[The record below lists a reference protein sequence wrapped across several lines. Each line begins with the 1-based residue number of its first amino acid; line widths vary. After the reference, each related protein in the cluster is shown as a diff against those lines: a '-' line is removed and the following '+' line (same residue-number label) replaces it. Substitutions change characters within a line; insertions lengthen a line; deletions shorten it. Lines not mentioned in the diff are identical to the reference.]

1 MLSGNIAS
9 REGTVSGK
17 LLHSIKVSEGYFEMC
32 PFCLWSE
39 AVIVLQSQPVFTIRI
54 TEAINIAGPIEV
66 EVDRTIHSVLDDLP
80 PSVHIAVHLEWFIYH
95 NLGHGVHF
103 WGGAAI
109 SIYLLTVTSEMIG
122 AQFTYKMK
130 DNSLYVATIFLCFMM
145 STCTLTDLSVTA
157 GHYSKCYHQ
166 HKMIWK
172 GVMTI

>member
-80 PSVHIAVHLEWFIYH
+80 PSVHIAVHLEWFTTTWVMVYTSE
-95 NLGHGVHF
+95 VMQPS
-103 WGGAAI
+103 A
-109 SIYLLTVTSEMIG
+109 YLLTVRREMIG
-122 AQFTYKMK
+122 APFTYEMK
-130 DNSLYVATIFLCFMM
+130 DNSLYVATTFLCFMM